1 MHIAYSTTGNPCCE
15 GAPQPRVHLAIQF
28 PNLKFKCILKNVL
41 PFSFFQPHY
50 FKDCNCKHYIEFTCE
65 CQDGYLGNQCDKKAR
80 SCQDYLRFRQS
91 YSSGTYV
98 VFDGNDTM
106 FSVYC
111 DMDAANLSAWTLV
124 LSYALQYNTDFNST
138 PFFVDN
144 PLDEDNPNWSF
155 YRLSLSRMYSIRSS
169 SDFWRVSCNYT
180 TYGID
185 KRDYAVAIWTD
196 IDLLSLD
203 GSGCY
208 RFSYI
213 DIRGSHC
220 FNCTTWVHQGLL
232 RSRMFLVAACYGQRQ
247 GCDLVA
253 TPGSSLYEESFGY
266 YTSISRQ
273 FRCTADGNST
283 TEFWFGGKI

>member
-1 MHIAYSTTGNPCCE
+1 
-15 GAPQPRVHLAIQF
+15 
-28 PNLKFKCILKNVL
+28 
-41 PFSFFQPHY
+41 
-50 FKDCNCKHYIEFTCE
+50 
-65 CQDGYLGNQCDKKAR
+65 
-80 SCQDYLRFRQS
+80 
-91 YSSGTYV
+91 
-98 VFDGNDTM
+98 M

-111 DMDAANLSAWTLV
+111 HMDTGDMSAMSAWTLV

-169 SDFWRVSCNYT
+169 SEYWRVSCNYT

-185 KRDYAVAIWTD
+185 KRDYAVARWTD
-196 IDLLSLD
+196 IDLLSFD
-203 GSGCY
+203 GSGCH
-208 RFSYI
+208 RFTYI
-213 DIRGSHC
+213 NIRGSHC
-220 FNCTTWVHQGLL
+220 SNCTTWIHQGLL
-232 RSRMFLVAACYGQRQ
+232 RSRMFLVAGRYGQKQ